1 MPNGTKRIMTQHELD
16 NKTTRFAEWLIGEL
30 MNAQLLESDKTKP
43 SNKAKTKNKPVPTAT
58 TEKEPTTQNRA
69 NGAPTRA

>member
-1 MPNGTKRIMTQHELD
+1 MPKGNQENMTQHELD

-58 TEKEPTTQNRA
+58 TGKEPTTQNRA

>member
-1 MPNGTKRIMTQHELD
+1 MGIEIMTQHEKD
-16 NKTTRFAEWLIGEL
+16 NKVTRFAEWLIGEL

-43 SNKAKTKNKPVPTAT
+43 SNKAKTKNKPVPTANT
-58 TEKEPTTQNRA
+58 AKEPTTQNRA